1 MKINS
6 IGNKILIFSDVH
18 QEVDKLSKI
27 IKHEAADINICLGDW
42 FDSHISDKDEDVE
55 KTASFIKDYLS
66 SNNVTLFGNH
76 DLHYLFAN
84 QYATCSGYA
93 HRKALLIDKIFD
105 EDKATIIDK
114 FNWFIF
120 IDGFLCT
127 HAGLH
132 YNFLPSIIKNNEDVY
147 EYLITQE
154 NEANIKIRT
163 KQFHWFY
170 GAGYSRCGDQPKG
183 GIVWLDFDREFAPVE
198 GLNQIVGHTPRK
210 QKGITKYAG
219 TENYCID
226 TSLSQ
231 WLTVTNGKIEV
242 KSYRDL

>member
-93 HRKALLIDKIFD
+93 HRKALLIDKIFG

-163 KQFHWFY
+163 QQPHWFY
-170 GAGYSRCGDQPKG
+170 GAGRSRGGYQPKG
-183 GIVWLDFDREFAPVE
+183 G
-198 GLNQIVGHTPRK
+198 
-210 QKGITKYAG
+210 
-219 TENYCID
+219 CI
-226 TSLSQ
+226 
-231 WLTVTNGKIEV
+231 
-242 KSYRDL
+242 Y